1 MHFVIDIFYFFW
13 SRLENNEI
21 SSFIIEISIALFA
34 IMAPLWGMR
43 KEKEMFV
50 RKWTLRICVY
60 PRENGVVS
68 ISNHLNLV
76 TFLRAKKHE
85 HKSCQ

>member
-1 MHFVIDIFYFFW
+1 MHFVIDLFYFFW

-34 IMAPLWGMR
+34 IMAPLWGVR

-50 RKWTLRICVY
+50 RKWT
-60 PRENGVVS
+60 
-68 ISNHLNLV
+68 
-76 TFLRAKKHE
+76 
-85 HKSCQ
+85 